1 MAWTQATINN
11 LKPTDKNYKKQEDNL
26 VVMITPAGSITYYAY
41 IRRNLEYLGTHPELT
56 LRNAKKKKLD
66 MFADMYMG
74 KHEES
79 KMTFEEF
86 VFSNDFQE
94 WSIGH
99 RKTHVARMNSMK
111 ATILPKLGKVKL
123 PKINKVD
130 INRYKNARLKE
141 GVKHSTINRELSDI
155 SGVLTQAFE
164 MEYINLPIKVQ
175 KFPED
180 RGKERRVLDDWEVK
194 ALRDSAH
201 SFEGLNTRQAK
212 QKKHIGLVIDIAL
225 WCGLRKGEILRL
237 QWGDIVNK
245 GHYLKDLEDLIESKE
260 DVDADDI
267 LTAGLSEY
275 AFQIRGDTTKTGQTR
290 LVPISKE
297 LLQELF
303 IYYFFYEGIKESKT
317 FALEMLSK
325 IQGMN
330 KETKKAMLDP
340 NYSSDLNYKDF
351 GIDKFLIQKKH
362 KEKRIFPFKKVDNSF
377 NTARDKAGLDKDV
390 TLHSLRHNFCS
401 KALEAG
407 MSLHCVK
414 DLAGHASITT
424 TEIYLHTN
432 PRIKFEQYRMFE
444 QLMTKEISA

>member
-123 PKINKVD
+123 AKINKVD
-130 INRYKNARLKE
+130 INRYKNSRLKE

-180 RGKERRVLDDWEVK
+180 KGKERRVLEDWEVK
-194 ALRDSAH
+194 ALRESAH
-201 SFEGLNTRQAK
+201 SFEGLNARQRQ
-212 QKKHIGLVIDIAL
+212 QKKHIPLVIDIAL
-225 WCGLRKGEILRL
+225 WCGLRKGEILQL
-237 QWGDIVNK
+237 HWGDIVHK
-245 GHYLKDLEDLIESKE
+245 GIFVKDFKKTLKADSLLDE
-260 DVDADDI
+260 DVWHAFTKSAFSD
-267 LTAGLSEY
+267 Y
-275 AFQIRGDTTKTGQTR
+275 AF
-290 LVPISKE
+290 
-297 LLQELF
+297 
-303 IYYFFYEGIKESKT
+303 
-317 FALEMLSK
+317 
-325 IQGMN
+325 
-330 KETKKAMLDP
+330 
-340 NYSSDLNYKDF
+340 
-351 GIDKFLIQKKH
+351 
-362 KEKRIFPFKKVDNSF
+362 RI
-377 NTARDKAGLDKDV
+377 
-390 TLHSLRHNFCS
+390 
-401 KALEAG
+401 
-407 MSLHCVK
+407 
-414 DLAGHASITT
+414 
-424 TEIYLHTN
+424 
-432 PRIKFEQYRMFE
+432 
-444 QLMTKEISA
+444 

>member
-1 MAWTQATINN
+1 MVAVPNDFEAVGRMPKDRRDALRKWMDE
-11 LKPTDKNYKKQEDNL
+11 LEDNT
-26 VVMITPAGSITYYAY
+26 TP
-41 IRRNLEYLGTHPELT
+41 
-56 LRNAKKKKLD
+56 
-66 MFADMYMG
+66 
-74 KHEES
+74 
-79 KMTFEEF
+79 
-86 VFSNDFQE
+86 
-94 WSIGH
+94 
-99 RKTHVARMNSMK
+99 
-111 ATILPKLGKVKL
+111 
-123 PKINKVD
+123 
-130 INRYKNARLKE
+130 
-141 GVKHSTINRELSDI
+141 
-155 SGVLTQAFE
+155 
-164 MEYINLPIKVQ
+164 PI
-175 KFPED
+175 
-180 RGKERRVLDDWEVK
+180 
-194 ALRDSAH
+194 
-201 SFEGLNTRQAK
+201 
-212 QKKHIGLVIDIAL
+212 
-225 WCGLRKGEILRL
+225 
-237 QWGDIVNK
+237 
-245 GHYLKDLEDLIESKE
+245 E
-260 DVDADDI
+260 DVDIDDI
-267 LTAGLSEY
+267 ASAGFSEY

-444 QLMTKEISA
+444 ELMSKTTL

>member
-99 RKTHVARMNSMK
+99 RKTHVARMNSMI

-123 PKINKVD
+123 AKINKVD

-225 WCGLRKGEILRL
+225 WCGLRKGEILKLKRE
-237 QWGDIVNK
+237 DIDFSK
-245 GHYLKDLEDLIESKE
+245 ATAKLIETKNGSSR
-260 DVDADDI
+260 VV
-267 LTAGLSEY
+267 GLSPRVVEEMKKLPINIDGRIINCPSVDNFFHFY
-275 AFQIRGDTTKTGQTR
+275 SQLQRWTGVKKSFHTTR
-290 LVPISKE
+290 H
-297 LLQELF
+297 
-303 IYYFFYEGIKESKT
+303 T
-317 FALEMLSK
+317 FA
-325 IQGMN
+325 
-330 KETKKAMLDP
+330 TRCAM
-340 NYSSDLNYKDF
+340 K
-351 GIDKFLIQKKH
+351 GW
-362 KEKRIFPFKKVDNSF
+362 
-377 NTARDKAGLDKDV
+377 
-390 TLHSLRHNFCS
+390 
-401 KALEAG
+401 
-407 MSLHCVK
+407 
-414 DLAGHASITT
+414 SIA
-424 TEIYLHTN
+424 
-432 PRIKFEQYRMFE
+432 
-444 QLMTKEISA
+444 EISAQGGWKNFSVLKRYTHLAPEYLAKKLGS